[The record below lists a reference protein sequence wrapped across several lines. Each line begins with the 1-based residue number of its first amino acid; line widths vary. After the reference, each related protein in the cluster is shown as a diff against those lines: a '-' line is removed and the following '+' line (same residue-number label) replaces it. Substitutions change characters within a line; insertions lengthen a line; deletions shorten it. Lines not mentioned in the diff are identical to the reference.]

1 LKKSI
6 DFFDYKILFSKMEI
20 IENSN
25 LHTLS
30 LSEKNPN
37 KFFSRLDI
45 DYDTEQADY
54 TTQKV
59 ENESLKTD
67 FSFKNNAIIS
77 WENINVYVK
86 KEKKIKEIFRKIFKK
101 KENKE
106 SEKDFLGMHLDT
118 QAKIIENYLVLNKA
132 SFETE
137 STQSG
142 SSSSN
147 NSSIDLNNKKNAN
160 RQILN
165 QGKYINYSNKKGIKK
180 NISK

>member
-1 LKKSI
+1 
-6 DFFDYKILFSKMEI
+6 MEI

-25 LHTLS
+25 SNTLS
-30 LSEKNPN
+30 LSEKNAS

-45 DYDTEQADY
+45 DYNTEQADY
-54 TTQKV
+54 TPQKD

-77 WENINVYVK
+77 WENINVYAK
-86 KEKKIKEIFRKIFKK
+86 KDKKLTEIFSKLNKDR
-101 KENKE
+101 ENKE
-106 SEKDFLGMHLDT
+106 SDNDFLSMHLDT
-118 QAKIIENYLVLNKA
+118 KSKIIENNYLVLNKA

-147 NSSIDLNNKKNAN
+147 NSSIDLNKNKNSN

-165 QGKYINYSNKKGIKK
+165 QGEFFNYSNKKKK
-180 NISK
+180 LKKYLK